1 MSMDLSGQG
10 SRILDGGKSVRDDIL
25 IRVSLSSGLL
35 WIMSLERRPVWA
47 KGRIGLMI
55 RS

>member
-1 MSMDLSGQG
+1 MSMDLSDQG

-35 WIMSLERRPVWA
+35 WIMRLERRLGWVRV
-47 KGRIGLMI
+47 RIGQMI